1 MSPRGTPYRRAQDVL
16 GLAWVVIV
24 TAAALAPALR
34 PGVSLGPFD
43 LLTRIGLTRQGL
55 GHVHNQFPADQ
66 VLYFVPL
73 TDVAWHQVH
82 AGHLPLWNPD
92 NLLGVPLAFSWQSA
106 VFSLP
111 VLVSYLAPVHLA
123 YTVIVAVKLLV
134 AGSGAYVLC
143 RVLGVRPLAA
153 AFGATTFEL
162 SGPMLHYSGWAMTG
176 VTAWA
181 GWILAAALL
190 IVRGGHRVR
199 DTALL
204 AVFVAAAVY
213 GGHPESVVVL
223 ALSLVVFLVVFLGV
237 RAGRDHGEILW
248 PVLCTAAG
256 AVGGLGLAAP
266 LVLPGVQLTTV
277 SGRAAATGAAGYGFN
292 HLADLLVPVQGTD
305 FRVPPPYLG
314 VLAVVLAVV
323 AVRVGWR
330 RRAEVVALVATA
342 AVALILTYQS
352 PLYVWLQG
360 LPGIKTITWNRDVMM
375 LGLALAVLAAFGLE
389 AMLRHDDRVTAL
401 RWAAWALALTAVA
414 VAVAGLAVAAGAFH
428 VAPGQGS
435 TFAWPCIDLVVG
447 AAVVFALR
455 EPGAHRA
462 RRLVPIGAGAG
473 ALLVA
478 QSVFLCATGASF
490 WSVADG
496 YFSPTPAVTRL
507 HHDVGAALVGIG
519 TCRPRPFSP
528 PYSTEVGIRPNANA
542 GYGVAEF
549 AAYEPNL
556 PASYYR
562 SWAAVSGQDTAPA
575 LRRVGL
581 FCPQITT
588 AAQARTYGVSYLLV
602 APGARRPPGTVPVDR
617 VGGETLVHVPGATRA
632 SLIVSG
638 SRGAVGPGRSTIRTV
653 QLGPAAW
660 RVRTDASA
668 PGVLRLRITAAPG
681 WHGTVDG
688 RPLALSTWSGG
699 AMLQA
704 SVPAGRHV
712 VDVSYGP
719 ALFTAGFA
727 VALAVAVALV
737 VACVAAAWVN
747 RNVRRA
753 ARAVRTKSAETR
765 RWSSEPEQPLHGP
778 SHVHEVQEQTHED
791 EQQAGETQQLAGA
804 AEAGEREG
812 PSGRGGSCR
821 GRAR

>member
-1 MSPRGTPYRRAQDVL
+1 MSPRGTPYRRAHDVL

-34 PGVSLGPFD
+34 PGTSLGPFD

-55 GHVHNQFPADQ
+55 GHVHSQFPADQ

-123 YTVIVAVKLLV
+123 YTVIVLVKLLV

-143 RVLGVRPLAA
+143 RVLGLRPLAA

-199 DTALL
+199 DTVLL

-223 ALSLVVFLVVFLGV
+223 ALSLAVFLTVFLAV
-237 RAGRDHGEILW
+237 RAGRGRGEILR
-248 PVLCTAAG
+248 PVLSVAAG
-256 AVGGLGLAAP
+256 ALCGLGLSAP

-277 SGRAAATGAAGYGFN
+277 SGRAAATGAAGYGLN

-305 FRVPPPYLG
+305 FRVPPPYMG

-342 AVALILTYQS
+342 AVALVLTYQS

-360 LPGIKTITWNRDVMM
+360 LPGIKTITWNRDVML

-389 AMLRHDDRVTAL
+389 AMLRSEDRVTAL
-401 RWAAWALALTAVA
+401 RWATGALVVVAVA
-414 VAVAGLAVAAGAFH
+414 VALAGLAVAAGVYH
-428 VAPGQGS
+428 VAPGQGP
-435 TFAWPCIDLVVG
+435 TFVWPGIDLVVG
-447 AAVVFALR
+447 AAVVIALR
-455 EPGAHRA
+455 ETGAHRV
-462 RRLVPIGAGAG
+462 RRLVPVGAGAG

-478 QSVFLCATGASF
+478 QAVFLCATGASF

-496 YFSPTPAVTRL
+496 YFSPTPAVARL
-507 HHDVGAALVGIG
+507 QHDVGSALVGTG

-542 GYGVAEF
+542 GYGVTEF

-602 APGARRPPGTVPVDR
+602 AKGTRRPPGTVRVDT
-617 VGGETLVHVPGATRA
+617 VGGETLVRVPGATRA
-632 SLIVSG
+632 TLIVP
-638 SRGAVGPGRSTIRTV
+638 GAVGVVGPGHATTRTV

-660 RVRTDASA
+660 RVRTDTPA

-681 WHGTVDG
+681 WHATVDG
-688 RPLALSTWSGG
+688 RPLALSTWSDG

-712 VDVSYGP
+712 VDVDYGP
-719 ALFTAGFA
+719 TLFTVGI
-727 VALAVAVALV
+727 AVALV
-737 VACVAAAWVN
+737 VALALVLACVAAAWLS
-747 RNVRRA
+747 RDVRRA
-753 ARAVRTKSAETR
+753 ARVRTKPVETR
-765 RWSSEPEQPLHGP
+765 RGLSEPEEPLHGP
-778 SHVHEVQEQTHED
+778 SHVHEVQEQAQED
-791 EQQAGETQQLAGA
+791 EQQSGETQQLAGA

-812 PSGRGGSCR
+812 PSGRGR
-821 GRAR
+821 GGRTGAR